1 MAAIELHHPDAITA
15 DLLSSNQ
22 MTPPSHWIT
31 YFTKASFLCVLL
43 YAGSVVAPSLP
54 LPGVAALWAAVSVI
68 ATITPLY
75 THVVLR
81 KTVRHQQLQPD
92 STFFKLNNG
101 RILSIIVLFVV
112 SAFCSLTLILQAP
125 GWKVENWLLVLVAIF
140 VFPAAYLLTRK
151 LVEREYTP
159 FFRQAHI
166 IRISCVAVTALL
178 LFANIALTNATQPTE
193 YAGPVQAVLSVD
205 QPFENS
211 PSTLI
216 SDLAWFSALS
226 QGLTAY
232 GMSAISNVS
241 YGIYEM
247 LEVILSITTFYSIAC
262 LFGVC
267 WLRANELK
275 TAFSPIKESANAST
289 EPLPQKRYV
298 VLGILLPVILIGCSI
313 AADEHAAS
321 IEQSGQVTQIKSL
334 IRSAAG
340 FSIDVSDGTYYDH
353 ALLEQKFTSF
363 ATQADEGLTPL
374 ITQAYQ
380 TRINNVDSFLD
391 WYCDSKNWSSKLFND
406 DSIKSQLAKN
416 LNANADDS
424 TLATNMQ
431 SYIDE
436 ADALQRF
443 DKNALSDCAIT
454 CEIPDWLIKEA
465 TSLDSALPEAATQS
479 VANIVAAGAKM
490 GITPSGNADSATVSN
505 GIVALLEASDIGK
518 KLTSDIPTKIW
529 TPNREQY
536 KQDLQNELTTEMND
550 ELTLLM
556 PTSNN

>member
-1 MAAIELHHPDAITA
+1 
-15 DLLSSNQ
+15 
-22 MTPPSHWIT
+22 
-31 YFTKASFLCVLL
+31 
-43 YAGSVVAPSLP
+43 
-54 LPGVAALWAAVSVI
+54 
-68 ATITPLY
+68 
-75 THVVLR
+75 
-81 KTVRHQQLQPD
+81 
-92 STFFKLNNG
+92 
-101 RILSIIVLFVV
+101 
-112 SAFCSLTLILQAP
+112 
-125 GWKVENWLLVLVAIF
+125 
-140 VFPAAYLLTRK
+140 
-151 LVEREYTP
+151 
-159 FFRQAHI
+159 
-166 IRISCVAVTALL
+166 
-178 LFANIALTNATQPTE
+178 
-193 YAGPVQAVLSVD
+193 
-205 QPFENS
+205 
-211 PSTLI
+211 
-216 SDLAWFSALS
+216 
-226 QGLTAY
+226 
-232 GMSAISNVS
+232 MSAISNVS

-321 IEQSGQVTQIKSL
+321 IEQSGQVTQMKSL

-391 WYCDSKNWSSKLFND
+391 WYCDSKNWGSKLFND

-536 KQDLQNELTTEMND
+536 KQDLQNELTTEMNN

>member
-1 MAAIELHHPDAITA
+1 MAAIESHHPDAATA
-15 DLLSSNQ
+15 ELLSGNQ
-22 MTPPSHWIT
+22 AAPPSHWIS

-43 YAGSVVAPSLP
+43 YAGSIVAPSLP
-54 LPGVAALWAAVSVI
+54 LPGVAVLWAAVSVI

-125 GWKVENWLLVLVAIF
+125 GWKVENWLLVLAAIF
-140 VFPAAYLLTRK
+140 IFPAAYLLTRK

-166 IRISCVAVTALL
+166 IRISCIAVTVLL
-178 LFANIALTNATQPTE
+178 LFANVALMNATQPAE
-193 YAGPVQAVLSVD
+193 YTGPVQAVLSVN

-241 YGIYEM
+241 YSIYEV
-247 LEVILSITTFYSIAC
+247 LEVILNITTFYSIAC

-267 WLRANELK
+267 WLRADELK

-289 EPLPQKRYV
+289 ESLPQKRYV
-298 VLGILLPVILIGCSI
+298 VLGILLPVILIGCSV

-321 IEQSGQVTQIKSL
+321 IEQSGQVTQVKSL
-334 IRSAAG
+334 IRSTVG
-340 FSIDVSDGTYYDH
+340 FIIDVSDGTYYDH
-353 ALLEQKFTSF
+353 SLLEQKYTSL
-363 ATQADEGLTPL
+363 ATQANETLTPL
-374 ITQAYQ
+374 ISQAYQ

-391 WYCDSKNWSSKLFND
+391 WYCDSQNWGSKLFND
-406 DSIKSQLAKN
+406 DGIKSQLGEK
-416 LNANADDS
+416 LSTGADDS
-424 TLATNMQ
+424 ALAANMQ
-431 SYIDE
+431 SYVNE

-454 CEIPDWLIKEA
+454 GEIPDWLIKEA
-465 TSLDSALPEAATQS
+465 TPVDAALSEAATQS
-479 VANIVAAGAKM
+479 VANIVAAGAKL
-490 GITPSGNADSATVSN
+490 GITPAGNADSTTVSN
-505 GIVALLEASDIGK
+505 GITAQLEASDVGK

-536 KQDLQNELTTEMND
+536 KQDLQNELTKEMND
-550 ELTLLM
+550 ELALLT
-556 PTSNN
+556 PTSTN